1 MSHEPLSTQNGR
13 YISTKWALGG
23 SLTLLVLAIG
33 GWAGW
38 LHSTVWG
45 DHDTL
50 IRATASLEAL
60 VKAWDKAD
68 ARLGSMEATLRVIV
82 DDHKGFRE
90 RLSTEG
96 R

>member
-1 MSHEPLSTQNGR
+1 MSHEPLSAQNGR

-23 SLTLLVLAIG
+23 AVTLLVLAVG
-33 GWAGW
+33 GWASW
-38 LHSTVWG
+38 ATATVNS

-50 IRATASLEAL
+50 IRVTTNLEAL

-68 ARLGSMEATLRVIV
+68 ARLGGIETTLQVIV
-82 DDHKGFRE
+82 DDHEGFRK
-90 RLSTEG
+90 SNMEG